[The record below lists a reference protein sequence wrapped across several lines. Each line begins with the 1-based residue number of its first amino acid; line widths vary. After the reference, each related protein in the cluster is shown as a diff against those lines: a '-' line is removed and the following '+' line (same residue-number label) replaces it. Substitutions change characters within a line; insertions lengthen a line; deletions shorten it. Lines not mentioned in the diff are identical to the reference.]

1 MGQNR
6 LFVSKYKDNCSLNR
20 YPQDSCH
27 LLKMVKKLYLNKG
40 WFKKNELMEF
50 SFKLAGW
57 GCCNNCPRDLCPRRQ
72 LSKGLL
78 SNDTVVQADYSPEF
92 VCF

>member
-27 LLKMVKKLYLNKG
+27 LLIMVKKLYLNKG

-57 GCCNNCPRDLCPRRQ
+57 VLDDPGFHYK
-72 LSKGLL
+72 KGKKC
-78 SNDTVVQADYSPEF
+78 S
-92 VCF
+92 